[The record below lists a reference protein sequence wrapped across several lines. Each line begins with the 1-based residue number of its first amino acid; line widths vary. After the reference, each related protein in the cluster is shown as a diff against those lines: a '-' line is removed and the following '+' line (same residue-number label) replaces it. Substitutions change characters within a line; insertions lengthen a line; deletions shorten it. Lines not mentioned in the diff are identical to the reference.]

1 MLYGCRF
8 IRRRTTSIRRNKNDC
23 FVNIGCSDGA
33 STRKKIEDKFGE
45 ATPMTKKLSEGT
57 GIVPSSISTL
67 VLVGYVRIVVG
78 VIGQIAS

>member
-1 MLYGCRF
+1 MIILSVVG
-8 IRRRTTSIRRNKNDC
+8 
-23 FVNIGCSDGA
+23 VVMVLAGGA
-33 STRKKIEDKFGE
+33 STRKKIEEKFGE
-45 ATPMTKKLSEGT
+45 VTPMTKKLSEGT